1 MGCDTVSDGV
11 LVGIDAGTRRVKAV
25 VVDLE
30 GRELATTSAAT
41 PWVVDGA
48 KVEMDARV
56 LADTVREVLATTVAE
71 CNRPVLGV
79 GVTSVGESGVLL
91 DAHGQPVSPIVAWYD
106 QRGAVDRVAADL
118 PHLPV
123 RTGVPFNPIA
133 TVFKLAELSLNE
145 LRGRR
150 WLNVAEWVVHSL
162 GGDQFAELSL
172 AGRTGMHDLHTGA
185 WWPDALELLGVDETL
200 FPGDARFGVEGAGK
214 ATFEPIAGATLVVA
228 GHDHQVAA
236 FAVGAT
242 DPGWHFESLGTA
254 DALTVAVSPPVAESI
269 VAEIVDFGATIGR
282 TVVPDRLIVIIG
294 LRTGQIL
301 DRITRLLGLAGA
313 DERRAVSARAALL
326 DAHPKLTVAFAAGEV
341 TISGIGEGIGPEHL
355 WRAAVAAAD
364 DRTTDVTSRFE
375 RWFGAPNGVILG
387 GGWLH
392 DPAVEAATH
401 RRFPSAVRTRFGE
414 PGAVGA
420 AAMAGIAAGVLDAP
434 FAGAAEPEVERI
446 MREAP

>member
-1 MGCDTVSDGV
+1 MSDGV
-11 LVGIDAGTRRVKAV
+11 LVGLDAGSKRVKAV
-25 VVDLE
+25 VVDLA
-30 GRELATTSAAT
+30 GHELATAASAT

-48 KVEMDARV
+48 KVEMDATT
-56 LADTVREVLATTVAE
+56 LADTVRGVLTSAVAE
-71 CNRPVLGV
+71 CDRPVLGV

-106 QRGAVDRVAADL
+106 QRGAVDRVAGGL
-118 PHLPV
+118 PDLPV

-133 TVFKLAELSLNE
+133 TVFKLAELSSGE

-162 GGDQFAELSL
+162 GGDQFAEISL
-172 AGRTGMHDLHTGA
+172 AGRTGLHDLHAGV

-200 FPGDARFGVEGAGK
+200 FPGDARFGIEGAGQ
-214 ATFEPIAGATLVVA
+214 ASFPPIAGATLVVG

-242 DPGWHFESLGTA
+242 DPGWLFESLGTA
-254 DALTVAVSPPVAESI
+254 DALTVAVSPPVAEST

-282 TVVPDRLIVIIG
+282 TVVPDRLMVMIG

-301 DRITRLLGLAGA
+301 DRITRLVGLAGA
-313 DERRAVSARAALL
+313 DERHAVAARAAQL
-326 DAHPKLTVAFAAGEV
+326 DADPRLNVAFAGGELA
-341 TISGIGEGIGPEHL
+341 ISGIGEGIGPEQL
-355 WRAAVAAAD
+355 WRAAVATTD
-364 DRTTDVTSRFE
+364 DSTTDVTSRFE
-375 RWFGAPNGVILG
+375 RWFGEPDGVILG
-387 GGWLH
+387 GGWLR

-434 FAGAAEPEVERI
+434 FAGAVPAERN
-446 MREAP
+446 AS

>member
-1 MGCDTVSDGV
+1 MGCGVVNEGV
-11 LVGIDAGTRRVKAV
+11 LVGIDAGTKRVKAV
-25 VVDLE
+25 VVDLD
-30 GRELATTSAAT
+30 GNELATTSAAT

-48 KVEMDARV
+48 KVEMDART
-56 LADTVREVLATTVAE
+56 LADTARDVVATAVAE
-71 CNRPVLGV
+71 CGRPVLGV

-91 DAHGQPVSPIVAWYD
+91 DTHGEPVSPIVAWYD
-106 QRGAVDRVAADL
+106 QRGAVDRVKEALPDL
-118 PHLPV
+118 AM

-133 TVFKLAELSLNE
+133 TVFKLAELSSDE

-150 WLNVAEWVVHSL
+150 WLNVAEWVVHAL
-162 GGDQFAELSL
+162 GGDQFAEISL

-185 WWPDALELLGVDETL
+185 WWPDALELLGVDDTL
-200 FPGDARFGVEGAGK
+200 FPGDARLGVEGAGT
-214 ATFEPIAGATLVVA
+214 ASFSPIAGATLAVG

-254 DALTVAVSPPVAESI
+254 DALTVAVSPPVAEAT
-269 VAEIVDFGATIGR
+269 VAEVVDFGATIGR

-313 DERRAVSARAALL
+313 EERHAVSARAAQL
-326 DAHPKLTVAFAAGEV
+326 DAHPKLSVTFASGEMA
-341 TISGIGEGIGPEHL
+341 ISGIGEGIGPEQL

-375 RWFGAPNGVILG
+375 RWFGAPDGVILG

-392 DPAVEAATH
+392 DPAVEAATR

-420 AAMAGIAAGVLDAP
+420 AAIAGIAAGVLDGP
-434 FAGAAEPEVERI
+434 FVGAGRPVRSAS
-446 MREAP
+446 